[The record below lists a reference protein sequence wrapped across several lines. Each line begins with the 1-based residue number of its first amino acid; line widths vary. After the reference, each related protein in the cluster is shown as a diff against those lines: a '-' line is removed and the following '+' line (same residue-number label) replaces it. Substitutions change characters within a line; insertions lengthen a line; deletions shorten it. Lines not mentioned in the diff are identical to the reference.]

1 MLGEAALGSWE
12 QRCATVDVNRCLLA
26 DGSLGVRL
34 IASQAN
40 REYFFR
46 TAHRKNTT
54 LYGVAEWQAARGG
67 WAAAC
72 PPPA

>member
-1 MLGEAALGSWE
+1 M
-12 QRCATVDVNRCLLA
+12 DVNRRLLA

-40 REYFFR
+40 REYLFR

-54 LYGVAEWQAARGG
+54 LYGVAEW
-67 WAAAC
+67 
-72 PPPA
+72 